1 MQVIMPVYNTCKEIH
16 DLTEMAIESL
26 KPDRL
31 ILIDNG
37 STFARGY
44 LADIAD
50 VYIRNKQNMGY
61 PYAVNQGL
69 KAVESDL
76 VCITNNDIRVPDNIY
91 RVALEILQ
99 DKEIGSVHFKMIPY
113 DQEFTFGDKV
123 WKTGKERWCTSSF
136 FIIRREAIP
145 EGGYD
150 ENYGMG
156 GYDDWDFWKRVRD
169 NGWETAYTNRSSY
182 QHFGSWTLSKVP
194 ESEKGQANGEYF
206 KKKHGKYAEDIW
218 NKLYPE
224 QMKQD
229 YWEGME

>member
-1 MQVIMPVYNTCKEIH
+1 MLVIMPVYNTCKEIH
-16 DLTEMAIESL
+16 DLTGMAIESI

-31 ILIDNG
+31 IIVDNG
-37 STFARGY
+37 STFAKEY
-44 LADIAD
+44 LRDVAD
-50 VYIRNKQNMGY
+50 VYIRNDKNMGY

-69 KAVESDL
+69 EKAESNL
-76 VCITNNDIRVPDNIY
+76 ICISNNDVKVPENIF
-91 RVALEILQ
+91 RVAIDILQ

-113 DQEFTFGDKV
+113 DQEFTFGDRV

-156 GYDDWDFWKRVRD
+156 GYDDYDFWKRVRD
-169 NGWETAYTNRSSY
+169 NGWKTTYTNKSSY

-194 ESEKGQANGEYF
+194 ESEKHEKNLKYFVKKWGEEPDKLF
-206 KKKHGKYAEDIW
+206 Q
-218 NKLYPE
+218 KLYP
-224 QMKQD
+224 KQ
-229 YWEGME
+229 WEVNYQEGFE